1 MDAMHTLWMI
11 DSTLR
16 DGEQAPGVAFSA
28 GEKIRLAQMLDV
40 IGIDEIEAGIPA
52 MGKDERHT
60 IRQIVRLNLDARI
73 SVWCRA
79 LKQDIEHAAGTEAQ
93 GIHLAFPVS
102 DIQLAT
108 MNKDWNWVK
117 DTLPRMVE
125 FARSFFP
132 YVSVGAQDASRCGSD
147 RLFEFIGIAGEQDIS
162 RVRIADT
169 VGILTPVSTMQLI
182 QDIKKLYPDLD
193 IDFHGH
199 NDFGMATA
207 NAVTAWQAGASTLSA
222 TVNGL
227 GERAGNSALEEVLMT
242 LAQICKQN
250 RYRTSSLFSLCRFVS
265 MISGR
270 PIPEGKA
277 ICGGMAFSHESGI
290 HTRASLSDV
299 VAFQP
304 FDGML
309 VGRESS
315 RNLFGKHSG
324 KGAVVHFLK
333 KQNIQVDEPELSL
346 LMNKIHQIAQKN
358 KRNVYP
364 LEIMMACDHLL
375 HAAD

>member
-1 MDAMHTLWMI
+1 MDATRTLWMI

-28 GEKIRLAQMLDV
+28 GEKICLAQMLDV
-40 IGIDEIEAGIPA
+40 IGIDEIEAGTPA
-52 MGKDERHT
+52 MGKDECHT

-117 DTLPRMVE
+117 ETLPKMVGY
-125 FARSFFP
+125 ARSFFR

-147 RLFEFIGIAGEQDIS
+147 RLFEFTGIAGDQDIS

-169 VGILTPVSTMQLI
+169 VGVLTPVGTMQLI
-182 QDIKKLYPDLD
+182 QDIKKSYPDLD

-207 NAVTAWQAGASTLSA
+207 NAVTAWQAGASTLSV

-227 GERAGNSALEEVLMT
+227 GERAGNAALEEVLMA
-242 LAQICKQN
+242 LSRICMKN
-250 RYRTSSLFSLCRFVS
+250 KYRTSSLFSLCRFVS
-265 MISGR
+265 SISGR
-270 PIPEGKA
+270 PIPEGKPV
-277 ICGGMAFSHESGI
+277 CGKMAFSHESGI

-299 VAFQP
+299 IAFQP
-304 FDGML
+304 FDGAL

-315 RNLFGKHSG
+315 LNFFGKHSG

-333 KQNIQVDEPELSL
+333 ERNIQVDEPELSF
-346 LMNKIHQIAQKN
+346 LMKKIHQIAQKN

-364 LEIMMACDHLL
+364 SEIMMACDHLL